1 MSAYIINIKMFLDP
15 IPRNPMHSFQ
25 KAVQKVTVENNGKSK
40 TIEVNRHSQFSIGP
54 ISKFWKKYR
63 L

>member
-15 IPRNPMHSFQ
+15 IPRNPIHSFQ

-40 TIEVNRHSQFSIGP
+40 TIEVNRHIGP

>member
-1 MSAYIINIKMFLDP
+1 MFLDP
-15 IPRNPMHSFQ
+15 IPRNPIHSFQ